1 MGCHALLQGIL
12 LTQGLNLR
20 LLQLLHCLGI
30 LYHGDTREA
39 LLRPLF
45 IFYLFFKNLF
55 FDCCMDF
62 SLIVVSGGQSLVAV
76 PRLLIATSPLVV
88 EHGL

>member
-1 MGCHALLQGIL
+1 
-12 LTQGLNLR
+12 
-20 LLQLLHCLGI
+20 
-30 LYHGDTREA
+30 
-39 LLRPLF
+39 
-45 IFYLFFKNLF
+45 
-55 FDCCMDF
+55 MDF